1 MTRDLILVMISL
13 WAWGTGEGLFIYFQP
28 LYLQQWG
35 ADPVLIGAIFGGMGI
50 GMAVS
55 QIPAGYLAD
64 RLGPRPIMWLSW
76 GLGAAAALAMA
87 AANTLTA
94 FVIGLLLYGLIAF
107 ALAPMNAYITRVRG
121 TLGAGR
127 ALTFASAAY
136 NFGAVIGPTVGGAVA
151 EGLGLRTV
159 YWIAAAAF
167 TVSTILVL
175 FVRNAPPEH
184 HPEPHVKGQL
194 HRNSRFMFLVIL
206 SLLTMFS
213 LYLAQP
219 LTPNYLQNE
228 RGLSVQQI
236 GWMGSAASLGN
247 VIIMLLLGSL
257 SPLAGFLVGLPLVAL
272 FAILMWRG
280 NSLPVFAI
288 GYFLMGGYRLSRSM
302 VLAVGR
308 ALIHPAETG
317 LAYGMLETA
326 NALATILAPPLAGY
340 LYKSSPALVYQVALL
355 SIGVVLLL
363 NLLVW
368 ALLTR
373 RKAAVA

>member
-1 MTRDLILVMISL
+1 
-13 WAWGTGEGLFIYFQP
+13 
-28 LYLQQWG
+28 
-35 ADPVLIGAIFGGMGI
+35 
-50 GMAVS
+50 
-55 QIPAGYLAD
+55 
-64 RLGPRPIMWLSW
+64 
-76 GLGAAAALAMA
+76 MA
-87 AANTLTA
+87 AANTLNT
-94 FVIGLLLYGLIAF
+94 FVVGLLLYGLTAF
-107 ALAPMNAYITRVRG
+107 ALAPMNSYITRVRG
-121 TLGAGR
+121 KLSAGR
-127 ALTFASAAY
+127 ALTLASAAY

-151 EGLGLRTV
+151 GNLGLRTV

-167 TVSTILVL
+167 CISTLLVL

-184 HPEPHVKGQL
+184 HPEPHIKGQL
-194 HRNSRFMFLVIL
+194 HRNTRFVLLTVL

-219 LTPNYLQNE
+219 LTPNFLQNE
-228 RGLSVQQI
+228 RGLIIQQI

-247 VIIMLLLGSL
+247 AVIMLALGSL
-257 SPLAGFLVGLPLVAL
+257 SPLVGFLVGLPLVAL
-272 FAILMWRG
+272 FAILMWQG
-280 NSLPVFAI
+280 NSLPIFAI

-317 LAYGMLETA
+317 LAYGVLETA
-326 NALATILAPPLAGY
+326 NALAIILAPPIAGY

-368 ALLTR
+368 TALTR
-373 RKAAVA
+373 RKAVVA